1 MLETPSVEAPRQG
14 TREVSLTIGGMT
26 CGSCAARLEGRLN
39 ALEGVHAAVNY
50 ATARALVTVPD
61 PFPPVRLIEEVH
73 AAGFTARV
81 LGGETRELDDLSAEE
96 DRRVRSLGRRLI
108 VAGLLF
114 MPLGDASIA
123 FWLEPSLRFPG
134 WQWLLVAMALP
145 VVTWCAWP
153 FYSAAVRSLRH
164 GTSTMDT
171 LVSVGVVAATAWSVY
186 AMFVRDT
193 SDVHVPISYVFTH
206 QSGGAIYLDVAAGL
220 ITFLLAGRYFE
231 ARSRRRAINALG
243 TLAARGAKQVC
254 ILDDV
259 GVERL
264 RPISEL
270 GVGERFV
277 VRPGETVAADG
288 AVVFGR
294 SVLDCSTMTGESLP
308 VEVTLGDQVIGG
320 TVSTSGRLVVRA
332 QAVGRDAQLGQM
344 LRLVEQ
350 AQNQKARAQRLADRI
365 AAVFVPVVLAASLLT
380 LAGWLLAGGGPG
392 AAFNASL
399 SVLIIACPC
408 ALGLATP
415 TALMVASARGAQLG
429 IFFKGY
435 EAIEQS
441 DHVDTV
447 IFDKTGTLTKGTMTV
462 AAVATAPGVSER
474 ELVRLAAALERPSEH
489 PIGRAIAALGE
500 DEFDLPEVNDFAV
513 LPGSGA
519 RGLIEGHVVTIGRV
533 ETTVM
538 GDLPKV
544 LSDRC
549 AKWFA
554 DAKTVVYVCRATDAI
569 GAIALDDAIRTSA
582 GPAVSSLHALG
593 LRCVLLTGDNE
604 HVAAVVAARCGMDGF
619 MAGVSP
625 QDKVR
630 AVVGLQR
637 GGHEV
642 AMVGDGVNDG
652 PALAQADLGL
662 AVGTGTDV
670 ARNSADLIIFR
681 DDLGTVPT
689 AVRLARQTH
698 LTIRRNLAWAF
709 GYNSVAIPLAACGLL
724 NPLIAAAAMA
734 LSSGCVVWNSSR
746 LRHFTDT
753 DRREGR

>member
-1 MLETPSVEAPRQG
+1 M
-14 TREVSLTIGGMT
+14 SLSIGGMT

-39 ALEGVHAAVNY
+39 ALDGVQAAVNY

-61 PFPPVRLIEEVH
+61 ALPPDRLLEEVR
-73 AAGFTARV
+73 AAGFTARM
-81 LGGETRELDDLSAEE
+81 LRGETQEQGDLRAEE
-96 DRRVRSLGRRLI
+96 DRRVRSLGRRLV

-123 FWLEPSLRFPG
+123 FWVEPSLRFPG
-134 WQWLLVAMALP
+134 WQWVLVAMALP

-153 FYSAAVRSLRH
+153 FYSAAVRGLRH
-164 GTSTMDT
+164 GTATMDT
-171 LVSVGVVAATAWSVY
+171 LVSIGILAATAWSVY

-193 SDVHVPISYVFTH
+193 SDVHVPISYAFTH
-206 QSGGAIYLDVAAGL
+206 QSSGAIYLDVAAGVT
-220 ITFLLAGRYFE
+220 TFLLAGRYFE
-231 ARSRRRAINALG
+231 ARSRRRATNALSA
-243 TLAARGAKQVC
+243 LAALGAKEVC
-254 ILDDV
+254 VLDDI
-259 GVERL
+259 GVEQL
-264 RPISEL
+264 RSIDEL
-270 GVGERFV
+270 SVGERFV

-288 AVVFGR
+288 EVVFGR
-294 SVLDCSTMTGESLP
+294 SVLDCSTITGESLP
-308 VEVTLGDQVIGG
+308 VEVTSGDRVVGG
-320 TVSTSGRLVVRA
+320 TVSTGGRLVVRA

-350 AQNQKARAQRLADRI
+350 AQHEKAGAQRLADRI
-365 AAVFVPVVLAASLLT
+365 ARVFVPAVLAASLVT
-380 LAGWLLAGGGPG
+380 LAGWLLAGGGSD
-392 AAFNASL
+392 AAFNAAL

-435 EAIEQS
+435 EAMEQS
-441 DHVDTV
+441 GRIDTV
-447 IFDKTGTLTKGTMTV
+447 IFDKTGTLTRGAMTV
-462 AAVATAPGVSER
+462 AGLASASGFSEG

-489 PIGRAIAALGE
+489 PIGRAVAALGE
-500 DEFDLPEVNDFAV
+500 GQTDLPEVVDFTV

-519 RGLIEGHVVTIGRV
+519 RGVVDGQLVTIGRA
-533 ETTVM
+533 EAAGM
-538 GDLPKV
+538 GEVPTA

-549 AKWFA
+549 AAWLA
-554 DAKTVVYVCRATDAI
+554 EAQTVVYVGRAGEVV
-569 GAIALDDAIRTSA
+569 GAIALGDAVRTTA
-582 GPAVSSLHALG
+582 APAVSSLHALG

-604 HVAAVVAARCGMDGF
+604 HVAAVVAAGCGMDGF

-630 AVVGLQR
+630 AVTGLQR
-637 GGHEV
+637 EGRQV

-681 DDLGTVPT
+681 NDLVTVPT

-709 GYNSVAIPLAACGLL
+709 GYNTVAIPLAACGLL

-734 LSSGCVVWNSSR
+734 FSSGCVVWNSSR
-746 LRHFTDT
+746 LRHFSGTERGGT
-753 DRREGR
+753 R

>member
-1 MLETPSVEAPRQG
+1 M
-14 TREVSLTIGGMT
+14 
-26 CGSCAARLEGRLN
+26 
-39 ALEGVHAAVNY
+39 
-50 ATARALVTVPD
+50 
-61 PFPPVRLIEEVH
+61 
-73 AAGFTARV
+73 
-81 LGGETRELDDLSAEE
+81 
-96 DRRVRSLGRRLI
+96 
-108 VAGLLF
+108 AGLLF

-123 FWLEPSLRFPG
+123 FWLEPSVRFPG
-134 WQWLLVAMALP
+134 WQWALVAMALP

-164 GTSTMDT
+164 GTATMDT
-171 LVSVGVVAATAWSVY
+171 LVSIGIVAATAWSVY

-206 QSGGAIYLDVAAGL
+206 ESAGAIYLDVAAGVT
-220 ITFLLAGRYFE
+220 TFLLAGRYFE
-231 ARSRRRAINALG
+231 ARSRRRATNALG
-243 TLAARGAKQVC
+243 ALASLGVKEVC
-254 ILDDV
+254 ILDDT
-259 GVERL
+259 GVEER
-264 RPISEL
+264 RPIGEL

-288 AVVFGR
+288 EVVFGR
-294 SVLDCSTMTGESLP
+294 SVLDCSTITGESLP
-308 VEVTLGDQVIGG
+308 VEVTPGDRVVGG
-320 TVSTSGRLVVRA
+320 TVSTGGRLIVRA

-350 AQNQKARAQRLADRI
+350 AQNEKAGAQRLADRI
-365 AAVFVPVVLAASLLT
+365 AQVFVPAVLAVSLAT
-380 LAGWLLAGGGPG
+380 LAGWLLAGGGPD
-392 AAFNASL
+392 AAFNAAL

-415 TALMVASARGAQLG
+415 TALLVASARGAQLG

-441 DHVDTV
+441 DRVDTV
-447 IFDKTGTLTKGTMTV
+447 VFDKTGTLTKGTMTV
-462 AAVATAPGVSER
+462 AGMATAPGVSER
-474 ELVRLAAALERPSEH
+474 ELVRLAATLERPSEH

-500 DEFDLPEVNDFAV
+500 GQADLPEVDDFAV

-519 RGLIEGHVVTIGRV
+519 RGVVDGHVVTIGRV
-533 ETTVM
+533 DATGI
-538 GDLPKV
+538 GDVPTA
-544 LSDRC
+544 LSDQC
-549 AKWFA
+549 AEWLA
-554 DAKTVVYVCRATDAI
+554 EAQTVAYVSRGVEVV
-569 GAIALDDAIRTSA
+569 GAIALGDAVRTSA
-582 GPAVSSLHALG
+582 APAVSSLHALG

-604 HVAAVVAARCGMDGF
+604 HVAAAVAAGCGMDGF

-625 QDKVR
+625 QDKVT
-630 AVVGLQR
+630 AVTRLQR
-637 GGHEV
+637 DGHQV

-681 DDLGTVPT
+681 DNLGTVPT

-709 GYNSVAIPLAACGLL
+709 GYNTIAIPLAACGLL

-746 LRHFTDT
+746 LRHFSGKERVST
-753 DRREGR
+753 R